1 MRLEL
6 DQPPTP
12 YPLQDSVQSNPQ
24 TFSDDITEIVKRGIE
39 AARSGNR
46 SQARI
51 LLKHAVEREPGSE
64 LAWLWLASISEYPE
78 ELLVFLDH
86 VLLINPSNRRA
97 VEWKAATEILL
108 AKTFVQRG
116 IDAASEG
123 RKEQAIEWFNEALKR
138 DEKNEAATYWL
149 ASLTEVPEPQ
159 VEHTSSSAHEVLEP
173 NTESSK
179 YEHSDV
185 PAPDLYTPPRSE
197 SVVLRPLMTYNR
209 ESEDGPTQELVLPES
224 LLESNPFE
232 SFAEEIP
239 PPAESLPLP
248 FVPDAQPEVHCYEE
262 PTIVED
268 VEVQAES
275 WVGDSFVPQADE
287 DCDIQEV
294 LAAASFEEVEEPTV
308 HLAEL
313 EENESQ
319 PQDWFAPVSAS
330 AHDDVINIVEHFCP
344 FCKSDV
350 GDAAIFCSSCEAML
364 TLSDIDA
371 ILSHTPSDPT
381 KLRQAVQSFEELR
394 ESGNLS
400 GESLQNLAIGY
411 LNLGEMDVALSCLQ
425 EASAADPNNVMISSE
440 LNTLAIRIDEIRN
453 HEERFPSIPTGKRIL
468 VVDDSPTIRKLI
480 SGKLEKGGHEV
491 YCAEDGVQAVDLLK
505 NLTPDLILLDITMP
519 NMDGYQVCK
528 SIRAGEKTKNVPV
541 VMISGKDGFFDK
553 VRGKMAGS
561 TDYITKPF
569 GPEALMKALGKYL
582 HDDLVETETQNDLD

>member
-12 YPLQDSVQSNPQ
+12 YPLQDSVESNPQ
-24 TFSDDITEIVKRGIE
+24 TSSDDITEIVKRGIE

-51 LLKHAVEREPGSE
+51 LLKHVVEREPDSE

-86 VLLINPSNRRA
+86 VLLINPDNRRA
-97 VEWKAATEILL
+97 VEWKAATEVLL

-123 RKEQAIEWFNEALKR
+123 RKEQAIEWFNDALKR
-138 DEKNEAATYWL
+138 DEKNDTASYWL
-149 ASLTEVPEPQ
+149 ASLQEEPEPH
-159 VEHTSSSAHEVLEP
+159 VEHTSISMPEVVEP
-173 NTESSK
+173 THGSSK
-179 YEHSDV
+179 YEHSSV
-185 PAPDLYTPPRSE
+185 SSSDLYTPPRSE
-197 SVVLRPLMTYNR
+197 SVVLRPLMTDNR

-239 PPAESLPLP
+239 VPAEGLPLP
-248 FVPDAQPEVHCYEE
+248 FTPDVQTEVHCYEE
-262 PTIVED
+262 PTIVADD
-268 VEVQAES
+268 VPLAADSWGEES
-275 WVGDSFVPQADE
+275 FLPQPEE

-294 LAAASFEEVEEPTV
+294 LAAASFEELEEPEV
-308 HLAEL
+308 HAGEL

-319 PQDWFAPVSAS
+319 PQDSVAPA
-330 AHDDVINIVEHFCP
+330 AACDHDVMNIEEHFCP
-344 FCKSDV
+344 FCKGDV
-350 GDAAIFCSSCEAML
+350 ADAAIFCSSCEAML

-381 KLRQAVQSFEELR
+381 KLRQAVQGLEELR
-394 ESGNLS
+394 ESGNLK
-400 GESLQNLAIGY
+400 GESLINLAIGY

-425 EASAADPNNVMISSE
+425 EASSADPNNVMISSE

-480 SGKLEKGGHEV
+480 S
-491 YCAEDGVQAVDLLK
+491 
-505 NLTPDLILLDITMP
+505 
-519 NMDGYQVCK
+519 
-528 SIRAGEKTKNVPV
+528 
-541 VMISGKDGFFDK
+541 
-553 VRGKMAGS
+553 
-561 TDYITKPF
+561 
-569 GPEALMKALGKYL
+569 
-582 HDDLVETETQNDLD
+582 